1 MWKLLRQA
9 QAMTDATT
17 AAQLAFCVAGIYAS
31 YLTQGLVQES
41 LSLKKYGLLGERFP
55 ALTALTGAQAITC
68 FVWAG
73 LLLLFQAQKPG
84 QASVSAYW
92 KPAIS
97 NSIGPACGFQA
108 LRNISYPAQVLAK
121 SCKMIPVMVMGT
133 ILGGKRYGSLEYV
146 CAGLIAAGISL
157 FATKSSKAA
166 ANRLVAPNGP
176 WGYFLCIANLL
187 LDGYTNAEQDE
198 VQKRFKA
205 TTPTQT
211 MCFMNFW
218 GALYYSAYYFFVS
231 NSGSQLA
238 AFCRQYPSAATDVL
252 LFCLCGAFGQ
262 LFIFYTI
269 RTFGSL
275 VNTLICTTR
284 KFFNIL
290 LSVLWHGSPLLPQQW
305 VAVLLVFTGLLI
317 NTALKRKRPKL
328 D

>member
-1 MWKLLRQA
+1 
-9 QAMTDATT
+9 MTDPRIAG
-17 AAQLAFCVAGIYAS
+17 QLAFCVAGIYAS

-41 LSLKKYGLLGERFP
+41 LSVKKYGLLGDRFP

-73 LLLLFQAQKPG
+73 LLLLFQARKPG
-84 QASVSAYW
+84 QAPLLAYW

-97 NSIGPACGFQA
+97 NSIGPACGYQA

-157 FATKSSKAA
+157 FATNSSKSA

-176 WGYFLCIANLL
+176 WGYFL
-187 LDGYTNAEQDE
+187 
-198 VQKRFKA
+198 
-205 TTPTQT
+205 
-211 MCFMNFW
+211 
-218 GALYYSAYYFFVS
+218 YYGAYYFVIS
-231 NSGSQLA
+231 SSGSQLI
-238 AFCRQYPSAATDVL
+238 AFCRQHPSATSDVL
-252 LFCLCGAFGQ
+252 LFCLCGAIGQ

-305 VAVLLVFTGLLI
+305 VAVLLVFTGLLV
-317 NTALKRKRPKL
+317 NTALKSRRSKR